1 MDIGD
6 LFQIP
11 FSAKALYSK
20 RTRSTMLHLTVHLP
34 ENRLTGNEPLLVAA
48 LTDAVVDVYGEWAR
62 DLVSVRLTGVP
73 TGRFAQ
79 GGRSVDTNAS
89 VILGVRA
96 GVFDRP
102 DAAQI
107 TARLGTGLTDAITR
121 VVGDDLRAGTMVELV
136 ASPPERTFV
145 GGALT
150 V

>member
-1 MDIGD
+1 M
-6 LFQIP
+6 P
-11 FSAKALYSK
+11 
-20 RTRSTMLHLTVHLP
+20 HLTVHLP
-34 ENRLTGNEPLLVAA
+34 ENRLTGNEPILAAA
-48 LTDAVVDVYGEWAR
+48 LTDAVVDVYGEWVR

-73 TGRFAQ
+73 AGRFAQ
-79 GGRSVDTNAS
+79 GGKAVDTNAS

-107 TARLGTGLTDAITR
+107 TARLGTALTDAITR

-150 V
+150 A

>member
-1 MDIGD
+1 M
-6 LFQIP
+6 P
-11 FSAKALYSK
+11 
-20 RTRSTMLHLTVHLP
+20 HLTVHLP
-34 ENRLTGNEPLLVAA
+34 ENRLTGNEPMLLAA

-73 TGRFAQ
+73 AGRFAQ
-79 GGRSVDTNAS
+79 GGKAVDTNAS

-145 GGALT
+145 GGALA